1 MRRIFSILLALIIAI
16 STSAPAFADK
26 LEAPDGS
33 DVQIIAVKAGDSTR
47 AEETCWYYRVHNGM
61 VQMRKWSITYRKW
74 LTDWID
80 IGPYEGG

>member
-1 MRRIFSILLALIIAI
+1 MKRILSLLLVLVLSLSIAV
-16 STSAPAFADK
+16 PAFADG

-33 DVQIIAVKAGDSTR
+33 DVEIIAVKPGDSTR

-61 VQMRKWSITYRKW
+61 AQMRKWSITYGKW

-80 IGPYEGG
+80 IGPYIGG